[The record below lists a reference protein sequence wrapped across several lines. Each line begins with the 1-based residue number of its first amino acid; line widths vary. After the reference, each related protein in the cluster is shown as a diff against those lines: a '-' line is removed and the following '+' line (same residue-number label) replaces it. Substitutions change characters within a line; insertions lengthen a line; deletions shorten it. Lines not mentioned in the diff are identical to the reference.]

1 MSFINTI
8 MAKTKASTTKAAE
21 TIDNAAKS
29 ILTEKIIMVSVDKL
43 HFDKDYKAVFKQ
55 EEDKVK
61 RIAEDMKIHG
71 YDKSQ
76 PLIVDKN
83 LGILD
88 GSSRFMATQIAG
100 IKKVPVVIKQF
111 KNKKDAI
118 LYELNLQMNRRNIAS
133 DDVLIETYHT
143 IAAMTDE
150 KGNKLFTDVEIAK
163 KLGVSPRQIS
173 KAKEVELKASD
184 EIKESLSEGTISLNQ
199 AYNQMKEEIKPAEE
213 RVEDPEELASQPAES
228 TDLVTVAE
236 TTPTPKAKKIS
247 SEKPAMA
254 KLNLKFKPE
263 DFVLIQNAADAAK
276 LSVTEYVMNLVMS
289 TAQTT
294 PAADSVSEKETA

>member
-173 KAKEVELKASD
+173 KAKEVDLKASV
-184 EIKESLSEGTISLNQ
+184 EIEESLSEGIISLNQ
-199 AYNQMKEEIKPAEE
+199 AYNQMKEEIKPTEE
-213 RVEDPEELASQPAES
+213 KVEVQEE
-228 TDLVTVAE
+228 VTTE
-236 TTPTPKAKKIS
+236 TTSVEVTPVKPKKTP
-247 SEKPAMA
+247 SEKPAME

-263 DFVLIQNAADAAK
+263 DFVLIQNAADVAN

-289 TAQTT
+289 TVQTT
-294 PAADSVSEKETA
+294 FAADSVSEKETA

>member
-1 MSFINTI
+1 MNFINTL

-173 KAKEVELKASD
+173 KAKEVDLKASV

-199 AYNQMKEEIKPAEE
+199 AYNQMKEEIKPTEE
-213 RVEDPEELASQPAES
+213 KVEVQEEM
-228 TDLVTVAE
+228 VTE
-236 TTPTPKAKKIS
+236 TTSVEVTPVKPKKTP
-247 SEKPAMA
+247 SEKPALE

-263 DFVLIQNAADAAK
+263 DFILIQNAADTAN
-276 LSVTEYVMNLVMS
+276 LSVAEYAMKILMESVHIN
-289 TAQTT
+289 

>member
-8 MAKTKASTTKAAE
+8 MVKTKASTTKAAE

-173 KAKEVELKASD
+173 KAKEVDLKASV

-199 AYNQMKEEIKPAEE
+199 AYNQMKEEIKPTEE
-213 RVEDPEELASQPAES
+213 KVEVQEE
-228 TDLVTVAE
+228 VTTE
-236 TTPTPKAKKIS
+236 TTSVEVTPVKPKKTS
-247 SEKPAMA
+247 SEKPAME

-263 DFVLIQNAADAAK
+263 DFVLIQNAADAAN

-289 TAQTT
+289 TVQTT
-294 PAADSVSEKETA
+294 SAADSVSEKETA

>member
-1 MSFINTI
+1 MNFINTL
-8 MAKTKASTTKAAE
+8 MAKTKASTSKAAE

-173 KAKEVELKASD
+173 KAKEVDLKASV

-213 RVEDPEELASQPAES
+213 KVEVQEE
-228 TDLVTVAE
+228 VTTE
-236 TTPTPKAKKIS
+236 TTSVEVTPVKPKKTP
-247 SEKPAMA
+247 SEKPAME
-254 KLNLKFKPE
+254 KLNLKFKAE
-263 DFVLIQNAADAAK
+263 DFVLIQNAADAAN

-289 TAQTT
+289 TVQTT
-294 PAADSVSEKETA
+294 SAADSVSEKETA

>member
-1 MSFINTI
+1 MNFINTL
-8 MAKTKASTTKAAE
+8 MAKTKATTAKAAE

-29 ILTEKIIMVSVDKL
+29 ILTDKVIMVSIEKL
-43 HFDKDYKAVFKQ
+43 SFEKDFKAVFKQ
-55 EEDKVK
+55 EEEKVN
-61 RIAEDMKIHG
+61 RIADDMVIHD

-76 PLIVDKN
+76 PIITNEKFE
-83 LGILD
+83 ILD
-88 GSSRFMATQIAG
+88 GNSRYMAARKAG
-100 IKKVPVVIKQF
+100 IKKVPVVIKHF
-111 KNKKDAI
+111 ENKKDAI

-143 IAAMTDE
+143 IAAMRDE
-150 KGNKLFTDVEIAK
+150 KGNKLLTDVEIAQR
-163 KLGVSPRQIS
+163 LGVSPRQIS
-173 KAKEVELKASD
+173 KAKEVDLKASD

-213 RVEDPEELASQPAES
+213 KAEVQGEMATEKTSVE
-228 TDLVTVAE
+228 VTPVKPKK
-236 TTPTPKAKKIS
+236 TP
-247 SEKPAMA
+247 SEKPAME

-276 LSVTEYVMNLVMS
+276 LSVAEYVMNLVMS
-289 TAQTT
+289 TVQTT

>member
-1 MSFINTI
+1 MDFINNI
-8 MAKTKASTTKAAE
+8 IAKAKASTTKAAE

-29 ILTEKIIMVSVDKL
+29 IITDKIIMVSIEKL
-43 HFDKDYKAVFKQ
+43 SFEKDYKAVFKQ

-173 KAKEVELKASD
+173 KAKEVDLKASV
-184 EIKESLSEGTISLNQ
+184 EIKESLSEGTISLN
-199 AYNQMKEEIKPAEE
+199 
-213 RVEDPEELASQPAES
+213 
-228 TDLVTVAE
+228 
-236 TTPTPKAKKIS
+236 
-247 SEKPAMA
+247 
-254 KLNLKFKPE
+254 
-263 DFVLIQNAADAAK
+263 
-276 LSVTEYVMNLVMS
+276 
-289 TAQTT
+289 
-294 PAADSVSEKETA
+294 

>member
-100 IKKVPVVIKQF
+100 IKKVPVVIKKN

-173 KAKEVELKASD
+173 KAKEVDLKASV
-184 EIKESLSEGTISLNQ
+184 EIEESLSEGIISLNQ
-199 AYNQMKEEIKPAEE
+199 AYNQMKEEIKPTEE
-213 RVEDPEELASQPAES
+213 KVEVQEE
-228 TDLVTVAE
+228 VTTE
-236 TTPTPKAKKIS
+236 TTSVEVTPVKPKKTP
-247 SEKPAMA
+247 SEKPAME

-263 DFVLIQNAADAAK
+263 DFVLIQNAADVAN

-289 TAQTT
+289 TVQTT
-294 PAADSVSEKETA
+294 FAADSVSEKETA

>member
-1 MSFINTI
+1 MDFFNNL
-8 MAKTKASTTKAAE
+8 MAKTKATTTKAAK

-29 ILTEKIIMVSVDKL
+29 ILTDKVIMVSIEKL
-43 HFDKDYKAVFKQ
+43 SFEKDFKAVFKQ
-55 EEDKVK
+55 EEEKVN
-61 RIAEDMKIHG
+61 RIAADMVIHD

-76 PLIVDKN
+76 PIITNEKFE
-83 LGILD
+83 ILD
-88 GSSRFMATQIAG
+88 GNSRYMAAKKAG
-100 IKKVPVVIKQF
+100 IKKVPVVIKHF
-111 KNKKDAI
+111 ENKKDAI

-150 KGNKLFTDVEIAK
+150 KGNKLLTDVEIAQR
-163 KLGVSPRQIS
+163 LGVSPRQIS
-173 KAKEVELKASD
+173 KAKEVDLKASD

-213 RVEDPEELASQPAES
+213 KAEVQGEMVTETTSVED
-228 TDLVTVAE
+228 
-236 TTPTPKAKKIS
+236 TPVKPKKTP
-247 SEKPAMA
+247 SEKPAME

-276 LSVTEYVMNLVMS
+276 LSVVEYVMNLVMS
-289 TAQTT
+289 TVQTT

>member
-1 MSFINTI
+1 MSIINTI

-173 KAKEVELKASD
+173 KAKEVDLKASV

-199 AYNQMKEEIKPAEE
+199 AYNQMKEEIKPTEEKAE
-213 RVEDPEELASQPAES
+213 VQEE
-228 TDLVTVAE
+228 VTTE
-236 TTPTPKAKKIS
+236 TTSVEVTPVKPKKTP
-247 SEKPAMA
+247 SEKPAME

-276 LSVTEYVMNLVMS
+276 LSVTEYVMNLVMN
-289 TAQTT
+289 TVQTT
-294 PAADSVSEKETA
+294 PAAETVSEKETA

>member
-1 MSFINTI
+1 MDFFNNL
-8 MAKTKASTTKAAE
+8 MAKTKATTTKAAK

-29 ILTEKIIMVSVDKL
+29 ILTDKVIMVSIEKL
-43 HFDKDYKAVFKQ
+43 SFEKDFKAVFKQ
-55 EEDKVK
+55 EEEKVN
-61 RIAEDMKIHG
+61 RIAADMVIHD

-76 PLIVDKN
+76 PIITNEKFE
-83 LGILD
+83 ILD
-88 GSSRFMATQIAG
+88 GNSRYMAAKKAG
-100 IKKVPVVIKQF
+100 IKKVPVVIKHF
-111 KNKKDAI
+111 ENKKDAI

-150 KGNKLFTDVEIAK
+150 KGNKLLTDVEIAQR
-163 KLGVSPRQIS
+163 LGVSPRQIS
-173 KAKEVELKASD
+173 KAKEVDLKASD

-199 AYNQMKEEIKPAEE
+199 AYNQMKEELKPAEE
-213 RVEDPEELASQPAES
+213 KEEVQEAVVTQTDEKLIPEAEPA
-228 TDLVTVAE
+228 
-236 TTPTPKAKKIS
+236 PKVKKIP
-247 SEKPAMA
+247 SEKPAME

-276 LSVTEYVMNLVMS
+276 LSVAEYVMNLVMS
-289 TAQTT
+289 TVQTT

>member
-1 MSFINTI
+1 
-8 MAKTKASTTKAAE
+8 
-21 TIDNAAKS
+21 
-29 ILTEKIIMVSVDKL
+29 MVSVDKL

>member
-88 GSSRFMATQIAG
+88 GSSRFIATQIAG

-173 KAKEVELKASD
+173 KAKEVDLKASV

-199 AYNQMKEEIKPAEE
+199 AYNQMKEEIKPTEE
-213 RVEDPEELASQPAES
+213 KVEVQEE
-228 TDLVTVAE
+228 VTTE
-236 TTPTPKAKKIS
+236 TTSVEVKPVKPKKTP
-247 SEKPAMA
+247 SEKPAME

-263 DFVLIQNAADAAK
+263 DFVLIQNAADAAN

-289 TAQTT
+289 TVQTT
-294 PAADSVSEKETA
+294 SAADSVSEKETA

>member
-1 MSFINTI
+1 MDFFNNL
-8 MAKTKASTTKAAE
+8 MAKTKATTTKAAK
-21 TIDNAAKS
+21 TIDTAAKS
-29 ILTEKIIMVSVDKL
+29 IITEKIIMVSVDKL
-43 HFDKDYKAVFKQ
+43 HFDKDFKVVFKQ
-55 EEDKVK
+55 EEEKVN
-61 RIAEDMKIHG
+61 RIANDMKANG
-71 YDKSQ
+71 FDKSQ
-76 PLIVDKN
+76 PIIVNSDFA
-83 LGILD
+83 ILD
-88 GSSRFMATQIAG
+88 GNSRYMATKIAG
-100 IKKVPVVIKQF
+100 IKKVPVIMKQF
-111 KNKKDAI
+111 ESKKDAI

-173 KAKEVELKASD
+173 KAKEVDLKASE

>member
-1 MSFINTI
+1 MNFINTI

-55 EEDKVK
+55 GEDKVK

-100 IKKVPVVIKQF
+100 IKKIPVVIKQF

>member
-1 MSFINTI
+1 MNFINTL

-173 KAKEVELKASD
+173 KAKEVDLKASV

-199 AYNQMKEEIKPAEE
+199 AYNQMKEEIKPTEEKAE
-213 RVEDPEELASQPAES
+213 VQEE
-228 TDLVTVAE
+228 VTTE
-236 TTPTPKAKKIS
+236 TTSVEVTPVKPKKTP
-247 SEKPAMA
+247 SEKPA
-254 KLNLKFKPE
+254 
-263 DFVLIQNAADAAK
+263 
-276 LSVTEYVMNLVMS
+276 
-289 TAQTT
+289 
-294 PAADSVSEKETA
+294 

>member
-1 MSFINTI
+1 
-8 MAKTKASTTKAAE
+8 
-21 TIDNAAKS
+21 
-29 ILTEKIIMVSVDKL
+29 
-43 HFDKDYKAVFKQ
+43 
-55 EEDKVK
+55 
-61 RIAEDMKIHG
+61 MKIHG

-173 KAKEVELKASD
+173 KAKEVDLKAS
-184 EIKESLSEGTISLNQ
+184 
-199 AYNQMKEEIKPAEE
+199 EEEM
-213 RVEDPEELASQPAES
+213 
-228 TDLVTVAE
+228 VTE
-236 TTPTPKAKKIS
+236 TTSVEVTPVKPKKTP
-247 SEKPAMA
+247 SEKQG
-254 KLNLKFKPE
+254 KRIIK
-263 DFVLIQNAADAAK
+263 
-276 LSVTEYVMNLVMS
+276 
-289 TAQTT
+289 
-294 PAADSVSEKETA
+294 

>member
-173 KAKEVELKASD
+173 KAKEVDLKASV

-213 RVEDPEELASQPAES
+213 KVEVQEEM
-228 TDLVTVAE
+228 VTE
-236 TTPTPKAKKIS
+236 TTSVEVTPVKPKKTP
-247 SEKPAMA
+247 SEKPALE

-263 DFVLIQNAADAAK
+263 DFVLIQNAADAAN
-276 LSVTEYVMNLVMS
+276 LSVAEYVINLVMS
-289 TAQTT
+289 TVQTT
-294 PAADSVSEKETA
+294 PAADSVSEQETA

>member
-1 MSFINTI
+1 MNFINTI

-100 IKKVPVVIKQF
+100 IKKIPVVITQF

-228 TDLVTVAE
+228 PDLVTVAE

>member
-1 MSFINTI
+1 MNFINTL
-8 MAKTKASTTKAAE
+8 MAKTKASTSKAAE

-173 KAKEVELKASD
+173 KAKEVDLKASV

-213 RVEDPEELASQPAES
+213 KVEVQEE
-228 TDLVTVAE
+228 VTTE
-236 TTPTPKAKKIS
+236 TTSVEITPVKPKNTP
-247 SEKPAMA
+247 SEKTAME

-263 DFVLIQNAADAAK
+263 DFVLIQNAANAAK

-289 TAQTT
+289 TVQTT